1 VSSHVINGAKLGWR
15 AAGEGEPVIF
25 LHAFPFNSGMWDGQL
40 ADVPPG
46 WQFIAPDMR
55 GFGDSAAPGSGPLT
69 MDTFANDV
77 VGLMD
82 HLNIDQAVICGLSMG
97 GYVALPL
104 VARYPDRVRAV
115 AFAATR
121 ANADNE
127 QARKSRIELAAR
139 ARQEGVQPV
148 IDAFLP
154 KLVSAHNR
162 LKTPGIDDKLR
173 WMMEMTSPESMA
185 RALEGMAQ
193 RKDYTTELANINAAT
208 LVIRGELDE
217 IIPAND
223 MEFMARTVRGARHEV
238 VSLAGHMLNIEAPDV
253 FNRIFASFL
262 KMLPPPLK
270 LGDFSLSF

>member
-1 VSSHVINGAKLGWR
+1 MAAHVINGTKLSWR
-15 AAGEGEPVIF
+15 TAGEGDPVIF
-25 LHAFPFNSGMWDGQL
+25 LHAFPYNSSMWDGQL
-40 ADVPPG
+40 ANVPEG

-55 GFGDSAAPGSGPLT
+55 GFGDSAADGTGPLT
-69 MDTFANDV
+69 MDTFADDV

-104 VARYPDRVRAV
+104 VARYADRVRAL
-115 AFAATR
+115 ALAATR
-121 ANADNE
+121 ASADNE
-127 QARKSRIELAAR
+127 QARKGRIDLAAR
-139 ARQEGVQPV
+139 ARKEGVQPV
-148 IDAFLP
+148 IEAFLP
-154 KLVSAHNR
+154 KMVSAHNR
-162 LKTPGIDDKLR
+162 LKDPRLEDTLR
-173 WMMEMTSPESMA
+173 WMMEMTKPESMA

-193 RKDYTTELANINAAT
+193 RKDYTSELANINVST

-217 IIPAND
+217 IIAAND
-223 MEFMARTVRGARHEV
+223 MEFMARTIRGARHEV
-238 VSLAGHMLNIEAPDV
+238 VSLAGHMLNIEATEV